1 MEWQVSTSRFH
12 PNNKQYFA
20 IITEAHKKDKE
31 GEEIFFWKEEVEE
44 IKNLI
49 AQIFQ

>member
-12 PNNKQYFA
+12 PNNKQYYA

-31 GEEIFFWKEEVEE
+31 GEEI
-44 IKNLI
+44 KNLRI
-49 AQIFQ
+49 QIFQ